1 MNIIKWATSKK
12 YRLFSKKIQNVQ
24 ATIWEFDFKVL
35 KSQQIREGVRQDR
48 ERAVEALQQ
57 IEAQLKGAPT
67 PELEKQKEG
76 LLANIARYEK
86 QMQMID
92 RQVQG
97 YVGSDTEEPVIGIL
111 EEIGSLSELREM
123 YKHYLTTI

>member
-1 MNIIKWATSKK
+1 MNIIKWATNRK
-12 YRLFSKKIQNVQ
+12 YRLFAKKIKNVQ
-24 ATIWEFDFKVL
+24 MTIWEFDFKVM

-57 IEAQLKGAPT
+57 VEAQLKAAPT
-67 PELEKQKEG
+67 PELEAQKKG
-76 LLANIARYEK
+76 FLDNIARYEK

-97 YVGSDTEEPVIGIL
+97 FNGSETEEPVVGIL

-123 YKHYLTTI
+123 YKQYLTTI